1 MLLVSSISPS
11 SIPQFLFRNVLPTA
25 AVVLA
30 AAFLAAAALLA
41 IVVPVV
47 VAVVFFVG
55 AFFPLTIV
63 VPLLPALASLLLPFS
78 EPAAALVTVLAP
90 ARLVFPARLT
100 APDRGIV
107 FFSGDRLDDL
117 KGAGG
122 AGRVRELLDRGDKTP
137 AGLVVP
143 GTAAF
148 RPAGNVRVAFEL
160 AVAVVVVVGFA
171 RLLGLGS
178 SSFSLSAP
186 SDDRVEISSLQTCQ
200 YTIHMPSTCMMD
212 TPLSLRSLSLST
224 ANCRLWCVLR
234 PLRRDGHGYRGRR
247 RWTRSDLM
255 FFHQFANIPP
265 AQSLGDAIDA
275 HFQTRS
281 ETLGLEI
288 VL

>member
-1 MLLVSSISPS
+1 MLLVSSVFVS
-11 SIPQFLFRNVLPTA
+11 STSQFLFRNVLPTA

-47 VAVVFFVG
+47 VVVFFAG
-55 AFFPLTIV
+55 TFLPLTIV

-90 ARLVFPARLT
+90 ARLVFPALLT

-107 FFSGDRLDDL
+107 FFSGDRFDDL

-122 AGRVRELLDRGDKTP
+122 AGRVRELLDRGDNTP

-148 RPAGNVRVAFEL
+148 RPAGMVRVAFEL
-160 AVAVVVVVGFA
+160 AVAVVVVVGFV

-186 SDDRVEISSLQTCQ
+186 SDDGVEISSLQTC
-200 YTIHMPSTCMMD
+200 
-212 TPLSLRSLSLST
+212 
-224 ANCRLWCVLR
+224 
-234 PLRRDGHGYRGRR
+234 
-247 RWTRSDLM
+247 
-255 FFHQFANIPP
+255 
-265 AQSLGDAIDA
+265 
-275 HFQTRS
+275 
-281 ETLGLEI
+281 
-288 VL
+288 